1 MQARQEHLKSLQFSY
16 NRCRNDETSTK
27 IMEEGNTQSG
37 YIVNIA
43 REENEELV
51 RIPPSISSKLK
62 FHQVW
67 SKCSMIIV
75 IYFQQSYNNII
86 NLFFV
91 ILIPLRFNKTST
103 YNFYSATIISKS
115 SFSSQRLNLT
125 WLRQLDLLQTD
136 LCVPNRLGPNIN
148 NHDPPQIGSG
158 FKIFNLVSVVCR

>member
-1 MQARQEHLKSLQFSY
+1 
-16 NRCRNDETSTK
+16 
-27 IMEEGNTQSG
+27 
-37 YIVNIA
+37 
-43 REENEELV
+43 
-51 RIPPSISSKLK
+51 
-62 FHQVW
+62 
-67 SKCSMIIV
+67 MIIV

-158 FKIFNLVSVVCR
+158 FKIFNLVSVVCRQRESDLCGKISYNLLKRPGLVIKALVAFQHILWALVKLFRFGFLFAQLLIV